1 MYTPADAA
9 YMYAKIPPNWSDVP
23 LSQARARRITRK
35 TFTCESSHSTFP
47 PHPALR
53 CGLRRPPERPRRVA
67 VGEAHIVFYVYV
79 ARQAA
84 HGCAMIGGSA
94 IIARRN
100 VVGASAVAAGAGS
113 GGRATELPPS
123 ARG

>member
-1 MYTPADAA
+1 MSHR
-9 YMYAKIPPNWSDVP
+9 IPED
-23 LSQARARRITRK
+23 RA
-35 TFTCESSHSTFP
+35 SW
-47 PHPALR
+47 HPALR
-53 CGLRRPPERPRRVA
+53 CGLRRPERPCRVS
-67 VGEAHIVFYVYV
+67 EAPIVFYVYV

-94 IIARRN
+94 MIARRN
-100 VVGASAVAAGAGS
+100 VVGASAIAAGAGS